1 MYTLDDS
8 ALTLQAQG
16 LIDGERNRI
25 ANLAN
30 LSALLMHSFES
41 LNWAGFYL
49 AESDQLVLGPFQ
61 GQPACIRID
70 YNRGVCGA
78 AATSQETQRVD
89 DVHAFADHI
98 ACDAAT
104 NSELVV
110 PILVAGKTVAVIDL
124 DSTKKAN
131 FDTNDEAQVEALAE
145 LISQNWDAW
154 Y

>member
-49 AESDQLVLGPFQ
+49 TESDQLVLGPFQ
-61 GQPACIRID
+61 GPPACIRID

-78 AATSQETQRVD
+78 AATTQKTQRID
-89 DVHAFADHI
+89 DVHAFPDHI

-110 PILVAGKTVAVIDL
+110 PIIVAGNTVAVIDL

-131 FDTNDEAQVEALAE
+131 FSVQDAAQVEALAQM
-145 LISQNWDAW
+145 IGQQWPAW